1 MQWLNIDWH
10 RLHNPI
16 WRRFG
21 SIFAQDDPEV
31 ADQFLRELIE
41 RFILL
46 SKNQLLGI
54 RQPAF
59 DENLRLFPYKKYLVF
74 YFPTEFGVEVSR
86 VLHSARDI
94 ESIFDA

>member
-1 MQWLNIDWH
+1 MAQY
-10 RLHNPI
+10 RLTPCAQSDLEEI
-16 WRRFG
+16 WQY
-21 SIFAQDDPEV
+21 IAQDDPEI

-46 SKNQLLGI
+46 SKNQFLGI

-74 YFPTEFGVEVSR
+74 YFPTDFGIEVSR